1 VAEIPKIN
9 VGTSSAT
16 SIGRIQAVQSPG
28 IKRIDGS
35 PVTRSLPITV
45 FGKQVG
51 KDTSE
56 STGLSL
62 IKPTIDVPGI
72 EIDYPVIDAPTQE
85 EFDAAVNSNGGE
97 KDSGDSGDASKAKA
111 LSNNLPLPQQLVQNQ
126 AAPRENGGKTEALNI
141 NGLTAT
147 LPNPNPNPIAQLPT
161 AEVGAQV
168 TLPLLGTIPL
178 PSKEAMALA
187 STTAVTATMVAV
199 LGKAGIEAGIEG
211 IKPLLRVA
219 AIRFKKLTSKSLTDE
234 ELQLDFAHT
243 LETRKNVTIK
253 DKIANLG
260 RFVKDNFFDVM
271 LD

>member
-1 VAEIPKIN
+1 MAEIPKIN

-45 FGKQVG
+45 SGKQVG
-51 KDTSE
+51 KDTSA

-62 IKPTIDVPGI
+62 IKPTIDVPGM

-97 KDSGDSGDASKAKA
+97 KNSEDSGDASKAKA
-111 LSNNLPLPQQLVQNQ
+111 ISNNLPLPQQLVQNQ
-126 AAPRENGGKTEALNI
+126 AAPRETGENTAALNK

-147 LPNPNPNPIAQLPT
+147 LPNPILQQPK

-178 PSKEAMALA
+178 PSKESMALA

-199 LGKAGIEAGIEG
+199 LGKAAIEAGIEG

-243 LETRKNVTIK
+243 LETRRNVTIK
-253 DKIANLG
+253 DKIVNLG
-260 RFVKDNFFDVM
+260 KFVKDNFFDVM

>member
-35 PVTRSLPITV
+35 PVTRSLPIPV

-51 KDTSE
+51 KDTSA

-72 EIDYPVIDAPTQE
+72 EIDYPVIDAPTQQ

-97 KDSGDSGDASKAKA
+97 KNSGDSGDASKARSI
-111 LSNNLPLPQQLVQNQ
+111 SNNLPLPQQLVQNQ
-126 AAPRENGGKTEALNI
+126 AAPRENGENTAALNK

-147 LPNPNPNPIAQLPT
+147 LPNPNPIAQLPT

-199 LGKAGIEAGIEG
+199 LGKAAIEAGIEG

-243 LETRKNVTIK
+243 LETRKSVTIK
-253 DKIANLG
+253 DKIVNLG
-260 RFVKDNFFDVM
+260 KFVKDNFFDVM

>member
-28 IKRIDGS
+28 IKRIDGA
-35 PVTRSLPITV
+35 PVTRTLPITV
-45 FGKQVG
+45 SAKQSG
-51 KDTSE
+51 KDTSA
-56 STGLSL
+56 STGLSI
-62 IKPTIDVPGI
+62 IKPTIDVPGV
-72 EIDYPVIDAPTQE
+72 EIDYPVVDAPTQE

-97 KDSGDSGDASKAKA
+97 KKSEDSGDASKAKA

-126 AAPRENGGKTEALNI
+126 ALQRDSGATTAGLNK
-141 NGLTAT
+141 NGLTAA
-147 LPNPNPNPIAQLPT
+147 LPNLNPQPPT
-161 AEVGAQV
+161 TEVGAQV
-168 TLPLLGTIPL
+168 TLPLLGTFPL
-178 PSKEAMALA
+178 PTKEAMALA

-219 AIRFKKLTSKSLTDE
+219 AIRFKKLTSRSLTTE
-234 ELQLDFAHT
+234 ELQLDFAHAM
-243 LETRKNVTIK
+243 EGRKNVTIK
-253 DKIANLG
+253 DKLANLG
-260 RFVKDNFFDVM
+260 KFVKDNFFDVL

>member
-1 VAEIPKIN
+1 MAEIPKIN
-9 VGTSSAT
+9 VSTSSAT

-45 FGKQVG
+45 SGKQVG
-51 KDTSE
+51 KDTSA

-97 KDSGDSGDASKAKA
+97 KNSEDSGDASKAKA
-111 LSNNLPLPQQLVQNQ
+111 ISNNLPLPQQLVQNQ
-126 AAPRENGGKTEALNI
+126 AAPRENGENTAALNK

-147 LPNPNPNPIAQLPT
+147 LPNPIRQQPT

-178 PSKEAMALA
+178 PSKESMALA

-199 LGKAGIEAGIEG
+199 LGKAAIEAGIEG

-253 DKIANLG
+253 DKIVNLG
-260 RFVKDNFFDVM
+260 KFVKDNFFDVM

>member
-1 VAEIPKIN
+1 MAEIPKIN

-45 FGKQVG
+45 SGKQVG
-51 KDTSE
+51 KDTSA

-72 EIDYPVIDAPTQE
+72 EIDYPVIDAPTQQ

-97 KDSGDSGDASKAKA
+97 KNSEDSGDASKAKA
-111 LSNNLPLPQQLVQNQ
+111 ISNNLPLPQQLVQNQ
-126 AAPRENGGKTEALNI
+126 AAPRENGENTAALNK

-147 LPNPNPNPIAQLPT
+147 LPNPNPIAQLPT

-178 PSKEAMALA
+178 PSKESMALA

-199 LGKAGIEAGIEG
+199 LGKAAIEAGIEG

-253 DKIANLG
+253 DKIVNLG
-260 RFVKDNFFDVM
+260 KFVKDNFFDVM